1 MEHTDL
7 TDKLKTTVWSELDK
21 TLKDNL
27 ISSVEASLTFN
38 KLLVPSK
45 SKIMKR
51 IKVGGIHRTYVGHI

>member
-21 TLKDNL
+21 ALKDNI

-38 KLLVPSK
+38 KSVAGSFKVKK
-45 SKIMKR
+45 S
-51 IKVGGIHRTYVGHI
+51 

>member
-1 MEHTDL
+1 MSSQEAE
-7 TDKLKTTVWSELDK
+7 DKLKTTVWSELDK

-38 KLLVPSK
+38 KLLIPSK

-51 IKVGGIHRTYVGHI
+51 IKVGGIHRTYN

>member
-7 TDKLKTTVWSELDK
+7 TDKLKTCVWSELDNS
-21 TLKDNL
+21 LKDSL

-38 KLLVPSK
+38 KLQVPSK

-51 IKVGGIHRTYVGHI
+51 IKVGGIHCMYVGHI